1 MFGALIR
8 IYVYEQDDVVVSG
21 KNKGRDVITTS
32 LQAFK
37 SKKGAKGDTGTSS
50 AEEPP
55 HYHTLEC
62 ESYGGP
68 SKQDAQEM
76 VYWQGK
82 CKI

>member
-82 CKI
+82 C